1 MFHAVEAGRLVA
13 RSNAC
18 RRPTGTD
25 LIKRPDLPRTN
36 QRLPVA
42 ATRARRGRDTAR
54 IGASPNL
61 VDRSRLHTPFIDDD
75 RVIDGAVSEVVPVIG
90 HPYAG
95 SHNKGGRTTREGSAR
110 REPPPT
116 EPGSE
121 AARQASGGRQR
132 RTERISRRHPAKI
145 TRHGLTRHEDHPTV
159 RRRHRRRHIRT
170 VPAPDDHK
178 GCNQD
183 VQSRGAATNPRFV
196 TAKHSSSPTTS
207 SASSRRWPRLD

>member
-54 IGASPNL
+54 VGASPNL

-75 RVIDGAVSEVVPVIG
+75 RVIDKD
-90 HPYAG
+90 
-95 SHNKGGRTTREGSAR
+95 HNNVTIIDVNAHFDKSVFQTMETLEL
-110 REPPPT
+110 ELD
-116 EPGSE
+116 
-121 AARQASGGRQR
+121 
-132 RTERISRRHPAKI
+132 
-145 TRHGLTRHEDHPTV
+145 GLY
-159 RRRHRRRHIRT
+159 
-170 VPAPDDHK
+170 
-178 GCNQD
+178 
-183 VQSRGAATNPRFV
+183 
-196 TAKHSSSPTTS
+196 
-207 SASSRRWPRLD
+207 